1 MTVSRPVAVLML
13 LIAALTIIT
22 SLRGTVAQSTAAGG
36 LPGAVAMIDASR
48 YPTLQAAL
56 DALPATGGMVQLPA
70 GKFEI
75 AAPLVIGRED
85 VLLVGQGTAT
95 QIVNTN
101 TSGEPALIIRHPS
114 YVDDKKQRLWRIKL
128 ADFRLIGNEKSGHGI
143 LAQGIQEIFIQGVT
157 VSYHG
162 GDGIRLDQCY
172 EDPRVND
179 SLITYNKAAGLNLL
193 GCHDIVVA
201 GNQFEENQDAL
212 LCTDGF
218 NLCMTGNCVDDHL
231 RHGVV
236 IENTYGSVVSGN
248 MIEECQ
254 GVGIILDRD
263 CYGITLSANVIAHE
277 MSGGIELRDA
287 HGCTVTGNS
296 FPIVW
301 KNALVVGPGCGHN
314 TIVGNTFSDTYLGN
328 GQTKRPADKEFASG
342 ITLQGAYDT
351 NISGNTFVGL
361 NTKALT
367 VTGEPSRR
375 IIFANNVLKGVD
387 SDHEQL
393 LDSQTTGNIITA
405 GK

>member
-1 MTVSRPVAVLML
+1 MSLLRPFVV
-13 LIAALTIIT
+13 LIAVV
-22 SLRGTVAQSTAAGG
+22 SLLAVVASWRGTVAQSTASGG

-75 AAPLVIGRED
+75 ATPLVISRED

-101 TSGEPALIIRHPS
+101 TTGEPALIVRHPK
-114 YVDDKKQRLWRIKL
+114 YLDDKKQRLWRIKF
-128 ADFRLIGNEKSGHGI
+128 ADFRLVGNEKSGHGI

-212 LCTDGF
+212 LCSDGF

-236 IENTYGSVVSGN
+236 IENTYGSVLSGN

-254 GVGIILDRD
+254 GVGVILDRD

-277 MSGGIELRDA
+277 MSGGIALRDA

-328 GQTKRPADKEFASG
+328 GQTKRPTDKEFASG

-387 SDHEQL
+387 SDH
-393 LDSQTTGNIITA
+393 
-405 GK
+405 